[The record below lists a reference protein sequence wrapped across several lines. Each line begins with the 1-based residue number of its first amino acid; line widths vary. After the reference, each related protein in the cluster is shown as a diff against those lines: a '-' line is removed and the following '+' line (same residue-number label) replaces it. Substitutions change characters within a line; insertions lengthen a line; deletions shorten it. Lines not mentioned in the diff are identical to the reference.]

1 MPLPVLGSVSEAEAI
16 GLGKLLEAHAQKQT
30 GTLFSGIDIAPDDDT
45 TAARVKSIFVHRIGE
60 LLLSC
65 TTCCLY
71 MMMLNTMHHARAVA
85 SDSFAMDAAAA

>member
-16 GLGKLLEAHAQKQT
+16 GLGKLLEVHAQKQT

-60 LLLSC
+60 LLRSF
-65 TTCCLY
+65 TTCCWY
-71 MMMLNTMHHARAVA
+71 MMMLRTMHHARAVA
-85 SDSFAMDAAAA
+85 SDSFPMNAAAA